1 MNSKN
6 TIMEDRTEPLAYE
19 APEIREL
26 LAGLAYGELETK
38 DGIIASKAKDAWYMR
53 ADGEG
58 EENDTFDLDY

>member
-6 TIMEDRTEPLAYE
+6 ATMESKTEPLMYE

-26 LAGLAYGELETK
+26 LTGLAYGDEYGEGK
-38 DGIIASKAKDAWYMR
+38 VVCSGGVVGFC
-53 ADGEG
+53 ADGED

>member
-6 TIMEDRTEPLAYE
+6 TTMEDKTEPLMYE

-26 LAGLAYGELETK
+26 LTGLAYGDDDPTK
-38 DGIIASKAKDAWYMR
+38 IASNKYGVDFG

>member
-6 TIMEDRTEPLAYE
+6 TTMEDKTEPLAYA

-26 LAGLAYGELETK
+26 LTGLAYGYT
-38 DGIIASKAKDAWYMR
+38 DGMMHRSGGVVGFC